1 MQCEGSS
8 PATYVVLLQHLQ
20 LLPALATLAECS
32 TMSLGRCAVRQAV
45 PLAAGGVAAPLVLRL
60 VWRASPLVAVRV
72 AATLVLLLLLLLL
85 QLVQLLQR
93 AQHVAQLPESVH
105 PF

>member
-32 TMSLGRCAVRQAV
+32 TMSLGRCALRQAV

-72 AATLVLLLLLLLL
+72 AATLVLLLLLL

>member
-1 MQCEGSS
+1 
-8 PATYVVLLQHLQ
+8 VVLLQHLQ

-32 TMSLGRCAVRQAV
+32 TMSLGRCALRQAV

-72 AATLVLLLLLLLL
+72 AATLVLLLLLLL